1 MHIPNDL
8 LHTSARKAEENSEQ
22 LLWKLRILNH
32 DKNVKLP
39 KGTPSF
45 THFRNS
51 KFQSVGEMKRIQEL
65 SDMAMK
71 MVNTAQEIKHKYV
84 FNALVDFLL
93 IV

>member
-1 MHIPNDL
+1 
-8 LHTSARKAEENSEQ
+8 
-22 LLWKLRILNH
+22 
-32 DKNVKLP
+32 
-39 KGTPSF
+39 
-45 THFRNS
+45 
-51 KFQSVGEMKRIQEL
+51 MKRIQEL